1 MRLKEHYNLLPVGIL
16 FVVCLS
22 QQSTQASA
30 CSEPTMSSDS
40 TRSTWSADNGN
51 GTFTN
56 PLFYDEFSDPDVI
69 RVGDDY
75 YLTGTTM
82 HTMPG
87 VPVLHSKD
95 LVNWSFFAYALDQLD
110 LGPEFQLED
119 GKDIYGQGMWAPCL
133 RFHNGTFYIF
143 SNVNKKRTQRFT
155 ATNPA
160 GPWTRTEMKFSFHD
174 LSVLFDD
181 DGKVYVV
188 WGYDEIHA
196 AELNEDLTDIKP
208 ASERI
213 IIQKGSGA
221 GEGSHFYKINGK
233 YFITMANWD
242 PTCYQVCARAE
253 KPFGPY
259 EITMISAG
267 ENFGIGSGWRIPF
280 STARDQFETIPPRE
294 NSVGCNT
301 LHQGGIV
308 ETQSREWWALSMMD
322 HNSIG
327 RLTCLS
333 PVTWENGWP
342 YLGLPGNLTKTPATW
357 TKPQTGFTSSPQA
370 PYERSDDFS
379 GSTLKPT
386 WQWNHVPVAQNW
398 SLSTRPGYL
407 CLQSLPAEDF
417 WHARNSLT
425 QRAIGPE
432 SEATTV
438 LDGEALMDGDIAGLA
453 LLNYPYEWIGIRRES
468 GAYEIQQF
476 DQRTSQLERRSVR
489 ATRLWFRVHC
499 NFDTELAQFSYS
511 TDGATFIP
519 LGTQVIMAYQL
530 KTFQGVR
537 FALFNYN
544 VKGVEGGTAAF
555 DSFEVNEPRACA
567 LTRPIPYNQAV
578 TFTNL
583 ADSTILVNWN
593 NVLRPVSAS
602 HPLAKGA
609 ASRFVV
615 VDRGNGQIAL
625 RSDVDGGYVSVSGDG
640 RMSQVRIERDD
651 KKDPSTFQWQDML
664 RGDLMLMSLKTH
676 RYLSVDPHAGS
687 LCSADSPGCR
697 PDRKDGSC
705 FVWTSVGRSR

>member
-1 MRLKEHYNLLPVGIL
+1 MGLLKTVVIAALY
-16 FVVCLS
+16 VVCNTTSHGLYGECLGRNVPTRTF
-22 QQSTQASA
+22 QRESA
-30 CSEPTMSSDS
+30 TDTTKTWMSDI
-40 TRSTWSADNGN
+40 GN
-51 GTFTN
+51 GTYTN
-56 PLFYDEFSDPDVI
+56 PIFYDEFSDPDLI

-87 VPVLHSKD
+87 LPVLHSRD
-95 LVNWSFFAYALDQLD
+95 LVNRKFVSYGLDQLN
-110 LGPEFQLED
+110 LGPEFRLED
-119 GKDIYGQGMWAPCL
+119 GKDIYGQGIWAPCL

-143 SNVNKKRTQRFT
+143 CNVNKKRTLRFT
-155 ATNPA
+155 STNSA

-233 YFITMANWD
+233 HFITMANWD
-242 PTCYQVCARAE
+242 PSCYQICGRADE
-253 KPFGPY
+253 PFGPY
-259 EITMISAG
+259 EIMLISAG
-267 ENFGIGSGWRIPF
+267 EHFGVGSGWKLPYSKERHE
-280 STARDQFETIPPRE
+280 FETIPPGE

-308 ETQSREWWALSMMD
+308 QTQSGEWWALSMMD

-379 GSTLKPT
+379 GPTLKPI
-386 WQWNHVPVAQNW
+386 WQWNHVPVSAKW
-398 SLSTRPGYL
+398 SLTRRRGYL
-407 CLQSLPAEDF
+407 SLQSLPSEDF

-438 LDGEALMDGDIAGLA
+438 LNGEDLKDGDIAGLA
-453 LLNYPYEWIGIRRES
+453 LLNYPYAWIGIRRES

-476 DQRTSQLERRSVR
+476 DQRTNQLE
-489 ATRLWFRVHC
+489 H
-499 NFDTELAQFSYS
+499 
-511 TDGATFIP
+511 
-519 LGTQVIMAYQL
+519 
-530 KTFQGVR
+530 
-537 FALFNYN
+537 
-544 VKGVEGGTAAF
+544 
-555 DSFEVNEPRACA
+555 
-567 LTRPIPYNQAV
+567 
-578 TFTNL
+578 
-583 ADSTILVNWN
+583 
-593 NVLRPVSAS
+593 
-602 HPLAKGA
+602 
-609 ASRFVV
+609 
-615 VDRGNGQIAL
+615 
-625 RSDVDGGYVSVSGDG
+625 RSD
-640 RMSQVRIERDD
+640 RAAR
-651 KKDPSTFQWQDML
+651 L
-664 RGDLMLMSLKTH
+664 
-676 RYLSVDPHAGS
+676 
-687 LCSADSPGCR
+687 
-697 PDRKDGSC
+697 
-705 FVWTSVGRSR
+705 